1 MTQEKTEP
9 NTAVKQIDND
19 LVDVVA
25 QYDQHFFPDD
35 RTMFIKKWMLQPKTV
50 GIAIVNYKKRTEV
63 QGISLYRIK
72 ILGCR
77 IFNSTLTN

>member
-1 MTQEKTEP
+1 MTQAKTEP
-9 NTAVKQIDND
+9 RAEVKQIDND
-19 LVDVVA
+19 LADVIV

-63 QGISLYRIK
+63 QGISLYLIK
-72 ILGCR
+72 ILS
-77 IFNSTLTN
+77 FNSTLGD